1 MKRKFFGLMILVIGL
16 SLTSACSKNL
26 MPPEGQVADSVTE
39 SGVSETASAGIDSDS
54 VTESGVSETAS
65 ARIDSDSIDSD
76 SIDRS
81 GDSGLGNDIITE
93 SGSSDGSGSAGGS
106 GTGSRPGDMAGSGS
120 RDFGSGSGIEMPGD
134 GYTGHGGGSGI
145 GMLGDGHTGHGVGD
159 PLPGDMAG
167 SGSRDFGSGS
177 GLGMPGD
184 GHTGHG
190 VGDPFSGGSDGSGSV
205 DGSKS
210 VPVPHQEARL
220 QKYSP
225 TSDLNDIHFKFDQYD
240 LDDDSRSV
248 LRKNASY
255 LKANPMAKIEVQ
267 GHCDERGTN
276 NYNIALGERRAQ
288 STKRYLVS
296 QGVNASR
303 IHTISYGEEKPFCFD
318 RNENCWL
325 ENRRAHFMIGK

>member
-1 MKRKFFGLMILVIGL
+1 
-16 SLTSACSKNL
+16 
-26 MPPEGQVADSVTE
+26 
-39 SGVSETASAGIDSDS
+39 
-54 VTESGVSETAS
+54 
-65 ARIDSDSIDSD
+65 
-76 SIDRS
+76 
-81 GDSGLGNDIITE
+81 
-93 SGSSDGSGSAGGS
+93 
-106 GTGSRPGDMAGSGS
+106 
-120 RDFGSGSGIEMPGD
+120 
-134 GYTGHGGGSGI
+134 
-145 GMLGDGHTGHGVGD
+145 MLGDGHTGHGDGD

-167 SGSRDFGSGS
+167 TGSRDFGSGS

-190 VGDPFSGGSDGSGSV
+190 VGDPFSGGSDGHTGHGLGDPLV
-205 DGSKS
+205 DGRKS
-210 VPVPHQEARL
+210 VPVPHKEARL